1 MAKKSKKQ
9 KRNKAKLLRKQ
20 ARLLQIQANI
30 AEANMKKAQ
39 SKVLANKLK
48 ESPTRRKAKELST
61 DLKVNLAAAMKKYN
75 VQEAKV
81 GETPYQVKLWVK
93 APKSIRRS
101 PVYVE
106 SNVVVNMSEADYNRY
121 KKVIER
127 AHKAHIAVPVITP
140 EFFGN
145 MDAHLAEIE
154 RRVSPEYQAFLDSLA
169 TFNFLNSVV
178 EAYPPEL
185 QYAVARAMMEHPNK
199 YTNKKIG
206 ERVKEKGREL
216 LDYVYGSDNP
226 EIDKEARD
234 AIFEIFD
241 DLEDYY
247 NEAVE
252 KGYSSKDYREAMDFL
267 NRRALRTF
275 EDKE

>member
-9 KRNKAKLLRKQ
+9 RRNDAKRLQRQ
-20 ARLLQIQANI
+20 AQR
-30 AEANMKKAQ
+30 AEANMRKAQ
-39 SKVLANKLK
+39 GRVLANKLK
-48 ESPTRRKAKELST
+48 ESATRKKNRDLT
-61 DLKVNLAAAMKKYN
+61 LDLKVNLAAAMSKYN
-75 VQEAKV
+75 VKEAEV

-93 APKSIRRS
+93 TKKSIRHS

-106 SNVVVNMSEADYNRY
+106 SDVVVNMSKEDYNRY
-121 KKVIER
+121 KKVVER
-127 AHKAHIAVPVITP
+127 AHKAHIAVPVITA

-145 MDAHLAEIE
+145 MDAHLAEMEE
-154 RRVSPEYQAFLDSLA
+154 RTSPEYLARLDSFA
-169 TFNFLNSVV
+169 TFNFLTSVV

-185 QYAVARAMMEHPNK
+185 QYAVARAMMEHPDE
-199 YTNKKIG
+199 YTNKAIG
-206 ERVKEKGREL
+206 ERVKEQGRNL

-226 EIDKEARD
+226 VINKVARD

-241 DLEDYY
+241 GLEEYY
-247 NEAVE
+247 DEAVE
-252 KGYSSKDYREAMDFL
+252 KGYSSTDYKEAMDFL